1 VRRLRSS
8 GQTVA
13 ELSRELGV
21 SEGTLRSWRR
31 QDVLE
36 HGEDAGLPTDEC
48 SLLREPER
56 EDRAEGSVQRWARLA
71 AGAIEVGIA
80 VLTAPARW
88 AADCLRWYEGHRDEP
103 PGGAS
108 AGRDGGD
115 PRATE

>member
-31 QDVLE
+31 QDAE
-36 HGEDAGLPTDEC
+36 HGEHAGPRTDER
-48 SLLREPER
+48 SLLRERER

-88 AADCLRWYEGHRDEP
+88 AADRLRYAGHRDEP